1 LCDKEGIVVE
11 GIMPGLAS
19 ECQLLVKEEN
29 TAAHLGSGDV
39 SALATPEM
47 IRLMEKASVAAV
59 DPLLPEGYKTVGI
72 LVNVRHLAA
81 TPMGMKVR
89 VRAELVEVD
98 GRRLVFRVE
107 AHDEVEKVGEGEHH
121 RMIIDVKRFK
131 ERMSGKGE
139 SASVSLASRT

>member
-1 LCDKEGIVVE
+1 MEGIV
-11 GIMPGLAS
+11 PGLAS
-19 ECQLLVKEEN
+19 ECQLLVREEN

-59 DPLLPEGYKTVGI
+59 DHLLPEGYKTVGI

-89 VRAELVEVD
+89 VRAELAEVD
-98 GRRLVFRVE
+98 GRRLVFHVQ
-107 AHDEVEKVGEGEHH
+107 AHDEVERVGEGEHH
-121 RMIIDVKRFK
+121 RMIIDAEKFGERVSRKR
-131 ERMSGKGE
+131 E
-139 SASVSLASRT
+139 SASVSPPSPT

>member
-1 LCDKEGIVVE
+1 LEEIA
-11 GIMPGLAS
+11 PGLAS
-19 ECQLLVKEEN
+19 ECQLLVEEEN
-29 TAAHLGSGDV
+29 TAIHLGSGNV

-47 IRLMEKASVAAV
+47 IRWMEKASVAAV

-121 RMIIDVKRFK
+121 RMIIDAKRFGEK
-131 ERMSGKGE
+131 VSKKRE
-139 SASVSLASRT
+139 SASLSPPSRT

>member
-1 LCDKEGIVVE
+1 VE
-11 GIMPGLAS
+11 EIAPGLAS

-29 TAAHLGSGDV
+29 TAIHLGSGDV

-47 IRLMEKASVAAV
+47 IRWMEKASVATV

-81 TPMGMKVR
+81 TPMGMEVR
-89 VRAELVEVD
+89 VRAELAEVD

-121 RMIIDVKRFK
+121 RMIVDAKRFGEK
-131 ERMSGKGE
+131 MSKKG
-139 SASVSLASRT
+139 SSHKFGPDSHHLQI

>member
-1 LCDKEGIVVE
+1 MEGIV
-11 GIMPGLAS
+11 PGLAS

-29 TAAHLGSGDV
+29 TAAHLGSGHV

-47 IRLMEKASVAAV
+47 IRWMEKASVAAV
-59 DPLLPEGYKTVGI
+59 DPLLPEGYRTVGI

-81 TPMGMKVR
+81 TPMGMEVR
-89 VRAELVEVD
+89 VRAELTEVD

-121 RMIIDVKRFK
+121 RMIIDAEKFG
-131 ERMSGKGE
+131 ERVSMKKE
-139 SASVSLASRT
+139 SAPVPPPSRT

>member
-1 LCDKEGIVVE
+1 VEGIV
-11 GIMPGLAS
+11 PGLVS

-121 RMIIDVKRFK
+121 RMIIDAAKFV
-131 ERMSGKGE
+131 ERVSKKG
-139 SASVSLASRT
+139 VGGR

>member
-1 LCDKEGIVVE
+1 MEGIV
-11 GIMPGLAS
+11 PGLAS

-29 TAAHLGSGDV
+29 IAAHLGSGDV

-47 IRLMEKASVAAV
+47 IRWMEKASVSAV

-81 TPMGMKVR
+81 TPMGMEVR
-89 VRAELVEVD
+89 VRAELAEVD

-121 RMIIDVKRFK
+121 RMIIDARRFG
-131 ERMSGKGE
+131 ERVSKKGE
-139 SASVSLASRT
+139 SASASSTSRS

>member
-1 LCDKEGIVVE
+1 MERIV
-11 GIMPGLAS
+11 PGLAS
-19 ECQLLVKEEN
+19 ECQLLVRGEN

-59 DPLLPEGYKTVGI
+59 DPLLPEGYKTVGV

-81 TPMGMKVR
+81 TPMGMEVR
-89 VRAELVEVD
+89 VCAELVEVD

-107 AHDEVEKVGEGEHH
+107 AYDEVEKVGEGEHH
-121 RMIIDVKRFK
+121 RMIIDTKRFGEK
-131 ERMSGKGE
+131 VIKKGMG
-139 SASVSLASRT
+139 RR

>member
-1 LCDKEGIVVE
+1 MEGLL
-11 GIMPGLAS
+11 PGMAS
-19 ECQLLVKEEN
+19 ECQLLVAEEN
-29 TAAHLGSGDV
+29 TAVHLGSGDV

-81 TPMGMKVR
+81 TPMGMEVR
-89 VRAELVEVD
+89 ARAELTKVE

-107 AHDEVEKVGEGEHH
+107 AHDEVERVGEGEHH
-121 RMIIDVKRFK
+121 RMIIDAQRFEEK
-131 ERMSGKGE
+131 VGEKKE
-139 SASVSLASRT
+139 SASVSPPLRT

>member
-1 LCDKEGIVVE
+1 VE
-11 GIMPGLAS
+11 GVVPGLAS
-19 ECQLLVKEEN
+19 ECQLLVKAEN
-29 TAAHLGSGDV
+29 TAVHLGSGDV

-47 IRLMEKASVAAV
+47 IRLMEKASVAAI
-59 DPLLPEGYKTVGI
+59 DPLLPKGYKTVGI

-121 RMIIDVKRFK
+121 RMIIDAKRFGEK
-131 ERMSGKGE
+131 VKKKGMG
-139 SASVSLASRT
+139 RQ

>member
-1 LCDKEGIVVE
+1 MEGIV
-11 GIMPGLAS
+11 PGLAS
-19 ECQLLVKEEN
+19 ECQLLVGEEN

-47 IRLMEKASVAAV
+47 IRWMEKASVAAV

-89 VRAELVEVD
+89 VRAELAEVD

-121 RMIIDVKRFK
+121 RMIIDAQKFGDKVSK
-131 ERMSGKGE
+131 KG
-139 SASVSLASRT
+139 SSHKFGPDSHHLQI

>member
-1 LCDKEGIVVE
+1 MEGIV
-11 GIMPGLAS
+11 PGLAS
-19 ECQLLVKEEN
+19 ECQLLVREEN
-29 TAAHLGSGDV
+29 TAIHLGSGDV

-98 GRRLVFRVE
+98 GRRLVFHVE

-121 RMIIDVKRFK
+121 RMIIDAKRFGEK
-131 ERMSGKGE
+131 VSEKRE
-139 SASVSLASRT
+139 SASVSPPSRT

>member
-1 LCDKEGIVVE
+1 MEGIV
-11 GIMPGLAS
+11 PGLAS
-19 ECQLLVKEEN
+19 ECRLLVKEEN
-29 TAAHLGSGDV
+29 TAVHLGSGNV

-47 IRLMEKASVAAV
+47 IRSMEKASVAAV

-81 TPMGMKVR
+81 TPMGMEVR
-89 VRAELVEVD
+89 VRAELIEVD

-121 RMIIDVKRFK
+121 RMIINAAKFAEKVNKKR
-131 ERMSGKGE
+131 E
-139 SASVSLASRT
+139 L

>member
-1 LCDKEGIVVE
+1 MEGI
-11 GIMPGLAS
+11 IPGLAS
-19 ECQLLVKEEN
+19 ECQLLVGEEN
-29 TAAHLGSGDV
+29 TAIHLGSGDV

-47 IRLMEKASVAAV
+47 IRWMEKASVAAV

-89 VRAELVEVD
+89 VRAELAEVD

-121 RMIIDVKRFK
+121 RMIINMERFGEK
-131 ERMSGKGE
+131 VSKKGE
-139 SASVSLASRT
+139 FASVSPPSRA